1 MNKTIDE
8 NKKELRIGKAAP
20 APLSPRPAP
29 ICKPVSGGLSRAELR
44 EIVAEIL
51 G

>member
-1 MNKTIDE
+1 MNKIIDK
-8 NKKELRIGKAAP
+8 NKKEYRIGKAAP
-20 APLSPRPAP
+20 APLSLRPAL

>member
-1 MNKTIDE
+1 MNKAIDK
-8 NKKELRIGKAAP
+8 NKKEYRTSKAAP

>member
-1 MNKTIDE
+1 MNTNIGK
-8 NKKELRIGKAAP
+8 NKKAAP
-20 APLSPRPAP
+20 TPLSPPPAP
-29 ICKPVSGGLSRAELR
+29 TGKPVSGGLSRAELR

>member
-1 MNKTIDE
+1 MNKNIDK
-8 NKKELRIGKAAP
+8 NRKEHRIAP
-20 APLSPRPAP
+20 ASLSPRPVP

>member
-1 MNKTIDE
+1 MNKIIDK
-8 NKKELRIGKAAP
+8 NKKEHRIGNAALT
-20 APLSPRPAP
+20 PLSPRPAP

>member
-1 MNKTIDE
+1 MNKNIDK
-8 NKKELRIGKAAP
+8 NKKEHRIGKTAP
-20 APLSPRPAP
+20 TPLSPRPAA
-29 ICKPVSGGLSRAELR
+29 ICKPVSSGLSRAELR